1 MNERH
6 TTHKLETQRA
16 AYQAVV
22 LCVPDKIEELFQL
35 YDSLHG
41 LELEVAAGV
50 RQRME
55 RGPLGQEMDIVL
67 VDVVARS
74 IKVIPRHRHQ
84 RQLGQ
89 ELRFQLGPPAAYMM
103 RADQIIAKCKF

>member
-1 MNERH
+1 M
-6 TTHKLETQRA
+6 RA
-16 AYQAVV
+16 
-22 LCVPDKIEELFQL
+22 CVRAPDKIEELFQL
-35 YDSLHG
+35 DDSLHG

-55 RGPLGQEMDIVL
+55 RGPLGQEMGKVL

-89 ELRFQLGPPAAYMM
+89 EFRFQLGPPAAYVM
-103 RADQIIAKCKF
+103 RADSSG